1 MGDMCTDNHMSSY
14 SSFSDKKPENKNMQ
28 YIDITKQKELLELC
42 KLEQSILTAGKINS
56 DEEGY
61 FPCPEDEERLTELI
75 KLQDKYTYGWYI
87 ARECLE
93 DQIKSINKFKAY
105 IIEH

>member
-1 MGDMCTDNHMSSY
+1 MQHIDN
-14 SSFSDKKPENKNMQ
+14 
-28 YIDITKQKELLELC
+28 TKQKELLELC
-42 KLEQSILTAGKINS
+42 KLEQSILTNGKINP
-56 DEEGY
+56 DKEGY
-61 FPCPEDEERLTELI
+61 FPSEKDSGRVSKLGEL
-75 KLQDKYTYGWYI
+75 QEKYTYGWYI

>member
-1 MGDMCTDNHMSSY
+1 
-14 SSFSDKKPENKNMQ
+14 MQ
-28 YIDITKQKELLELC
+28 YIDITKQKELLDLC
-42 KLEQSILTAGKINS
+42 KLEQSILTDGKIKP
-56 DEEGY
+56 DAEGY
-61 FPCPEDEERLTELI
+61 FPCVEDEERLSELI
-75 KLQDKYTYGWYI
+75 KLQEEYTYGWYI

>member
-1 MGDMCTDNHMSSY
+1 
-14 SSFSDKKPENKNMQ
+14 MQ

-42 KLEQSILTAGKINS
+42 KLEQSILIAGKINS

>member
-1 MGDMCTDNHMSSY
+1 
-14 SSFSDKKPENKNMQ
+14 MQ
-28 YIDITKQKELLELC
+28 YIDVTKQKELLDLC
-42 KLEQSILTAGKINS
+42 KLEQSILTDGKINP
-56 DEEGY
+56 DVEGY
-61 FPCPEDEERLTELI
+61 FPCTEDEERLSELI
-75 KLQDKYTYGWYI
+75 KLQEKYTYGWYI

>member
-1 MGDMCTDNHMSSY
+1 
-14 SSFSDKKPENKNMQ
+14 MQ
-28 YIDITKQKELLELC
+28 YIDITKQKELLDLC
-42 KLEQSILTAGKINS
+42 KLEQSILIDGKINP
-56 DEEGY
+56 DVEGC
-61 FPCPEDEERLTELI
+61 FPCLEDEERLTELI

-93 DQIKSINKFKAY
+93 EQIKSINKFKAY